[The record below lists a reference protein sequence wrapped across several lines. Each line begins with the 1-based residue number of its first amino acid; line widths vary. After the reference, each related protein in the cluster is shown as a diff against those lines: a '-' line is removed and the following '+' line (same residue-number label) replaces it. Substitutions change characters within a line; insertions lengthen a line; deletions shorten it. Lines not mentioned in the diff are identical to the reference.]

1 MAIISKFPGGGGAK
15 PQGDLPP
22 LHENM
27 AMTTSSGEATVTMD
41 EIPAEFDSTY
51 DYTLLVYKYDS
62 APTSPSDGDTIV
74 KVFKDGHTE
83 VVS

>member
-1 MAIISKFPGGGGAK
+1 MAIISKFPGGGGVK

-22 LHENM
+22 LHANM
-27 AMTTSSGEATVTMD
+27 AMTTSSGEVTVTMD

-51 DYTLLVYKYDS
+51 DYTLLVFRYDT
-62 APTSPSDGDTIV
+62 APTSPTDGDAIV

-83 VVS
+83 VVK